1 MLKHFLLALLLGFL
15 ILFGYWYW
23 YTGYYKPVELSYQEG
38 ESLVLLGVEHFGP
51 YHEIAK
57 KISQVEAFV
66 QARGGDCRQS
76 FGWYK
81 DDPRKVDGP
90 RLRSMGGC
98 VLPQALSEGELQAW
112 QQVWQEKHGSNKEGG
127 GLGPLQQ
134 LQWSSG
140 PVVRAY
146 FEGAPGISPLKVYP
160 AAWDYATKAQLK
172 LSDAVLEKYVRDGDR
187 LVTWYYF
194 PLAP

>member
-81 DDPRKVDGP
+81 DDP
-90 RLRSMGGC
+90 
-98 VLPQALSEGELQAW
+98 
-112 QQVWQEKHGSNKEGG
+112 
-127 GLGPLQQ
+127 
-134 LQWSSG
+134 
-140 PVVRAY
+140 
-146 FEGAPGISPLKVYP
+146 
-160 AAWDYATKAQLK
+160 
-172 LSDAVLEKYVRDGDR
+172 
-187 LVTWYYF
+187 
-194 PLAP
+194 